1 MIRINYVNLVDG
13 IVVIFKYAHI
23 LLFNRIIKQT
33 KIQKMPFLWKIIS
46 FESSFVK
53 TYFTDPSK

>member
-1 MIRINYVNLVDG
+1 MIRINSVDLVDG

-23 LLFNRIIKQT
+23 FNLIIKQT
-33 KIQKMPFLWKIIS
+33 KINKMPFLWKIIS